1 MLTNNGG
8 NDVVAGV
15 TAMGYDA
22 YFTALEAIKAAD
34 STDPAKILEA
44 LPNVHYEGVTGVVEF
59 DDIGDAK
66 RDAAYIK
73 EANPETGAWEFVAVQ
88 KVEQ

>member
-1 MLTNNGG
+1 MTH
-8 NDVVAGV
+8 
-15 TAMGYDA
+15 TSPHP
-22 YFTALEAIKAAD
+22 EAIKAAD